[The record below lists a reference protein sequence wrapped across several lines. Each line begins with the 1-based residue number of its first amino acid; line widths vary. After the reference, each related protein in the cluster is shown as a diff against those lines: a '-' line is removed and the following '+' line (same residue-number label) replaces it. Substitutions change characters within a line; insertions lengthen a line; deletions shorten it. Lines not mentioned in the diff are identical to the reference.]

1 MPVATERPCLLAGGL
16 TPDNVALALRTARP
30 WGVDV
35 SSGIETAPGEKD
47 AEKMRRFVDA
57 VRIAA
62 TRG

>member
-1 MPVATERPCLLAGGL
+1 MPTSTDRPFLLAGGL
-16 TPDNVALALRTARP
+16 SPANVGLALRTARP

-35 SSGIETAPGEKD
+35 SSGIEAGPGIKD

-57 VRIAA
+57 VRIAD